1 MIFEVGDAVVHPIRG
16 AGIVTQIEELRRR
29 GDDKEYYKIRLMGQP
44 RTSLMIPVSGAK
56 TRGMRHAIQQSRLD
70 RLWRVLRA
78 KAKSLPENYR
88 TRHAELEP
96 KLRSGDLFQIAGVLR
111 DLSWRR
117 RQDRLT
123 AGDRRAHRKA
133 MRLLVGEV
141 AAAQHIDVLDAEA
154 QVRERL
160 RRYMDMQAKRRRGE
174 GAV

>member
-1 MIFEVGDAVVHPIRG
+1 
-16 AGIVTQIEELRRR
+16 
-29 GDDKEYYKIRLMGQP
+29 
-44 RTSLMIPVSGAK
+44 
-56 TRGMRHAIQQSRLD
+56 LD